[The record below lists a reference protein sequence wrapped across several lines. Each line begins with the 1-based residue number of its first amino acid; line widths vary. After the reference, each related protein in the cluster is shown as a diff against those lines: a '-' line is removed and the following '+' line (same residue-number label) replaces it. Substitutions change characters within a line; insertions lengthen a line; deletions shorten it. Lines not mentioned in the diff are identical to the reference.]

1 MNRPITLVFDPNDP
15 DCFTSLDYLGDHDP
29 FPQVTST
36 STDSEIHALADAAV
50 VAPPRSP
57 WEVTGKTIGRTLGT
71 DGRLPLENVYAR
83 DLRAYTKASSTR
95 STPDGTICATRTASS
110 AYDGQ

>member
-83 DLRAYTKASSTR
+83 AQHPTERSAQRGQPVAPTTASSTR
-95 STPDGTICATRTASS
+95 ERK
-110 AYDGQ
+110 